1 MAQRPASG
9 HVREVVDDG
18 TVLESLAAW
27 WERAPRARNLGPKTV
42 TVYGES
48 AGQLTAWLAG

>member
-9 HVREVVDDG
+9 HAREVVDDG

-27 WERAPRARNLGPKTV
+27 WERALRARNLGPKTV